1 MNKEEQNMNN
11 TENKQLNIPVII
23 QRISELHEEFYE
35 VLEIWNEKKT
45 FEKLDRLR
53 DIKRIFKDLKI
64 DWLDNV

>member
-1 MNKEEQNMNN
+1 MNNKESKLKAQQEQ
-11 TENKQLNIPVII
+11 LDIPVVI

-35 VLEIWNEKKT
+35 VLESWNEKKT

>member
-1 MNKEEQNMNN
+1 MN
-11 TENKQLNIPVII
+11 TEKSKLEAQQEQLDIPVVI
-23 QRISELHEEFYE
+23 QRIYELHKEFYE
-35 VLEIWNEKKT
+35 VLKSWDEKKT